1 MTGLTFTLVA
11 IGGFAL
17 VALLLRLAGAWLG
30 SHDADPFARDIP
42 PRGDG
47 EAR

>member
-17 VALLLRLAGAWLG
+17 VALLLRLAGAWLD
-30 SHDADPFARDIP
+30 SHDDDPFARDIP
-42 PRGDG
+42 PRGDA
-47 EAR
+47 ETR